1 MLIAVLSFIPG
12 NRLPEIEWNL
22 VSFDTVAHF
31 IMYSFLAYAMCLGG
45 LKKNLNLSKPTLYLI
60 ILLVGIAYGTS
71 IELIQGFYIYQRFFD
86 TADIFANTI
95 GTIFGVLAAR
105 LTSIKLV

>member
-1 MLIAVLSFIPG
+1 VIAILSFIPG
-12 NRLPEIEWNL
+12 NQLPEIKLNL
-22 VSFDTVAHF
+22 ISIDTLAHF
-31 IMYSFLAYAMCLGG
+31 IMYAFLAYAMCLGG

-60 ILLVGIAYGTS
+60 ILLVGIIYGTS

-86 TADIFANTI
+86 TADIFANTV